1 MDALLRNH
9 QADTTARRLQLERTL
24 AQRQSELRTRTHEVE
39 ELTVKL
45 SEARKKVGEMEG
57 EVSLV
62 KSERLRES
70 SEQKKLLQE
79 KVWPPAIVMYMQIN
93 VVHKAQ
99 IYFISDL
106 CRSCIYSTVHCALV

>member
-1 MDALLRNH
+1 MLQFNLQVLEMDGLLRNH

-24 AQRQSELRTRTHEVE
+24 AQRQLELRTRTQEVE

-45 SEARKKVGEMEG
+45 SEARRKVGEMEG

-62 KSERLRES
+62 KSERLREN

-79 KVWPPAIVMYMQIN
+79 KVKYYDDMPHLALKIN
-93 VVHKAQ
+93 A
-99 IYFISDL
+99 
-106 CRSCIYSTVHCALV
+106 

>member
-1 MDALLRNH
+1 MLQFNLQVLEMDGLLRNH

-24 AQRQSELRTRTHEVE
+24 AQRQSELRTRTQEVE

-45 SEARKKVGEMEG
+45 SEARRKVGEMEG

-62 KSERLRES
+62 KSERLREN

-79 KVWPPAIVMYMQIN
+79 KVNI
-93 VVHKAQ
+93 
-99 IYFISDL
+99 
-106 CRSCIYSTVHCALV
+106 